1 MVGAPRWLLS
11 RRSDTAGVCF
21 QTGEAL
27 SKSEG
32 CGHNAFIGCLTT
44 RETNMARKNQDS
56 KVQVLRSVPL
66 FAGCTDKELKEISKM
81 TKEVEF
87 PEGRQICKQG
97 QTGLGL
103 HVITDGETRVVINGR
118 TRRRLGPGAFFG
130 EMAVLD
136 NGPRTADVIAES
148 PVSTLSLS
156 AWDFKDVVQNHPSIA
171 VKVLQEM
178 SSRLRDADSSVTA

>member
-1 MVGAPRWLLS
+1 
-11 RRSDTAGVCF
+11 
-21 QTGEAL
+21 
-27 SKSEG
+27 
-32 CGHNAFIGCLTT
+32 
-44 RETNMARKNQDS
+44 MARKKQDS

-66 FAGCTDKELKEISKM
+66 FSGCTDKELQEISKI
-81 TKEVEF
+81 TKEVDF
-87 PEGRQICKQG
+87 PEGKQICKQG

-130 EMAVLD
+130 EMALLD

-156 AWDFKDVVQNHPSIA
+156 AWDFKEVVQNHPSIA
-171 VKVLQEM
+171 VKVLQEI
-178 SSRLRDADSSVTA
+178 SSRLREADSSLSS

>member
-1 MVGAPRWLLS
+1 
-11 RRSDTAGVCF
+11 
-21 QTGEAL
+21 
-27 SKSEG
+27 
-32 CGHNAFIGCLTT
+32 
-44 RETNMARKNQDS
+44 
-56 KVQVLRSVPL
+56 
-66 FAGCTDKELKEISKM
+66 M
-81 TKEVEF
+81 TKEVDF

-178 SSRLRDADSSVTA
+178 SSRLREADSSLTT